1 MSAWLMI
8 IAIAAGLAA
17 IGALWCYNPG
27 LAILCAPLAASFI
40 TAIASVRRVKPRRA
54 RHGADI
60 RV

>member
-1 MSAWLMI
+1 MSVWLMI

-17 IGALWCYNPG
+17 IGGLWCYNPG
-27 LAILCAPLAASFI
+27 LAILCAPLVASFI
-40 TAIASVRRVKPRRA
+40 TAFASVGRVKPRRT

>member
-1 MSAWLMI
+1 MI

-17 IGALWCYNPG
+17 IGGLWCYNPG
-27 LAILCAPLAASFI
+27 LAILCAPLVASFI
-40 TAIASVRRVKPRRA
+40 TAFASVGRVKPRRT